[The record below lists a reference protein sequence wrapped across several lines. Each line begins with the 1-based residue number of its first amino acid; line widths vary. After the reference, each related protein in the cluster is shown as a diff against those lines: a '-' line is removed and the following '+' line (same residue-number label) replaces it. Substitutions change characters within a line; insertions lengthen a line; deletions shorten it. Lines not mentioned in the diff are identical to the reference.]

1 MNSKWKKTLV
11 FILFL
16 LTGIILGTLLSELC
30 GRVSFLSWLCIG
42 QTVGVGYPN
51 PITIDLAVI
60 QLSFGFGVSIN
71 IIKMICIIF
80 CLWMYKYFAKGL

>member
-1 MNSKWKKTLV
+1 M
-11 FILFL
+11 L
-16 LTGIILGTLLSELC
+16 LRTGIIRGTLVAELC
-30 GRVSFLSWLCIG
+30 VRVSFLSGLGIG
-42 QTVGVGYPN
+42 QTVGGGYPN